1 MQAKAGAALDEG
13 DEEVD
18 GKESLDKDATTS
30 QFPWLFKT
38 AHAKIES
45 IPYPQLLLC
54 QLYLLL
60 NWFPR
65 RLLISIIYIN
75 FGFNLILIKINFKF

>member
-13 DEEVD
+13 DEEVE

-38 AHAKIES
+38 AHAKIECPS
-45 IPYPQLLLC
+45 HIH
-54 QLYLLL
+54 
-60 NWFPR
+60 
-65 RLLISIIYIN
+65 N
-75 FGFNLILIKINFKF
+75 FCWVSSTFF